1 MGSLRKYFVLHGRLT
16 ALQYWRYQVRLA
28 FAAVAVVCATALL
41 TQVGGWLGAVP
52 FVFVLPVLAAGVSV
66 GVRRLHDR
74 GKSAWWLAL
83 FTLGPIAL
91 VAPGQL
97 LGRNAAPGLLLGA
110 ALLSLLG
117 VVLTMWAWIE
127 IGFLRGQKG
136 PNRYGPDPRAIA
148 QVG

>member
-1 MGSLRKYFVLHGRLT
+1 MGWLKKYFVLQGRMT

-28 FAAVAVVCATALL
+28 FAAAAVICTTALL
-41 TQVGGWLGAVP
+41 TQVGGWLGVIP
-52 FVFVLPVLAAGVSV
+52 FAFILPVVVAGVSV
-66 GVRRLHDR
+66 GLRRLHDR

-91 VAPGQL
+91 IAPVQL
-97 LGRNAAPGLLLGA
+97 VKHNASTGLLLGL

-117 VVLTMWAWIE
+117 MVLAIWAWIE

-136 PNRYGPDPRAIA
+136 PNRYGPDPRAA
-148 QVG
+148 A